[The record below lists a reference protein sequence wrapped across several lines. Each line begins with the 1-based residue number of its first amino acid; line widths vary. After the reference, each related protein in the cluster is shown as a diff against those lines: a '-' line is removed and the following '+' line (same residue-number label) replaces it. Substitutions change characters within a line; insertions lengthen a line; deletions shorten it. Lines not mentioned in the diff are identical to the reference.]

1 MAKQENTKH
10 MMEKKY
16 EIILYGAT
24 GFTGKICCKY
34 FRDNYRDVAW
44 TVAGRNKDSLEQVK
58 SDFELDCDVIV
69 AHSDDLESFKSL
81 ASQTKVVLSTA
92 GPFAR
97 YGSLL
102 VRACVEEGAHYA
114 DITGENHWVRGL
126 IDKHHSEAASKGIRI
141 IPSCG
146 YDSIP
151 SDLGAFFTISQFNK
165 PVTRVDVYHEAQGG
179 VSGGTTETIF
189 TMEGLTK
196 EMRDPFVLNPEKS
209 VSEEQ
214 RQKSKDGFVIEQVD
228 GIDGWSGIGVMAIA
242 NTRVVRRSAALM
254 EQNQKSYGANFTFG
268 EHGLFSTK
276 TIARLASYGSIIAFL
291 VLATPLKRLV
301 RPLLP
306 KPGEGPSQE
315 TQDKGWFR
323 ATFVAYAE
331 DNERKICSM
340 YGEGDPGYKSTAKL
354 VCESALCLARSNELP
369 GGTEYGGVLTPA
381 VGLGDALIERLRNKE
396 IEFKVLL

>member
-1 MAKQENTKH
+1 MD
-10 MMEKKY
+10 KKY
-16 EIILYGAT
+16 EIIVYGAT
-24 GFTGKICCKY
+24 GFTGQICCKY
-34 FRDNYRDVAW
+34 LRDNYTDLVWAM
-44 TVAGRNKDSLEQVK
+44 AGRNGDKLEEIK
-58 SDFELDCDVIV
+58 SNLNLDCDVVV
-69 AHSDDLESFKSL
+69 ADGGDIEALRSL

-102 VRACVEEGAHYA
+102 VQACVESGTHYT

-126 IDKHHSEAASKGIRI
+126 IDKHHSEAASKGVRI

-165 PVTRVDVYHEAQGG
+165 PVSRVDVYHEAQGG
-179 VSGGTTETIF
+179 ASGGTTETIF
-189 TMEGLTK
+189 TMDGLSK
-196 EMRDPFVLNPEKS
+196 EMRDPFVLNPQET

-214 RQKSKDGFVIEQVD
+214 RQKSKDGFVVEQVD
-228 GIDGWSGIGVMAIA
+228 GINGWSGIGMMAVA

-254 EQNQKSYGANFTFG
+254 EQNQKSYGSNFTFG

-276 TIARLASYGSIIAFL
+276 RMARLASYGSILAFL
-291 VLATPLKRLV
+291 VIGTPLKYLV
-301 RPLLP
+301 RPFLL
-306 KPGEGPSQE
+306 KPGQGPSQE

-323 ATFVAYAE
+323 ATFVAHSE

-340 YGEGDPGYKSTAKL
+340 YGSGDPGYKSTAKM
-354 VCESALCLARSNELP
+354 VCESAIALARSNDLP
-369 GGTEYGGVLTPA
+369 GGSEYGGVLTSA
-381 VGLGDALIERLRNKE
+381 VGLGDVLIERLKNAE
-396 IEFKVLL
+396 IEFKVIS

>member
-1 MAKQENTKH
+1 MD
-10 MMEKKY
+10 KKY
-16 EIILYGAT
+16 EIIVYGAT
-24 GFTGKICCKY
+24 GFTGQICCKY
-34 FRDNYRDVAW
+34 LRDNYTDLVWAM
-44 TVAGRNKDSLEQVK
+44 AGRNGDKLEEIK
-58 SDFELDCDVIV
+58 SNLNLDCDVVV
-69 AHSDDLESFKSL
+69 ADGADIEALRSL

-102 VRACVEEGAHYA
+102 VQACVESGTHYT

-126 IDKHHSEAASKGIRI
+126 IDKHHSEAASKGVRI

-165 PVTRVDVYHEAQGG
+165 PVSRVDVYHEAQGEA
-179 VSGGTTETIF
+179 SGGTTETIF
-189 TMEGLTK
+189 TMDGLSK
-196 EMRDPFVLNPEKS
+196 EMRDPFVLNPQET

-214 RQKSKDGFVIEQVD
+214 RQKSKDGFVVEQVD
-228 GIDGWSGIGVMAIA
+228 GINGWSGIGMMAVA

-254 EQNQKSYGANFTFG
+254 EQNQKSYGSNFTFG

-276 TIARLASYGSIIAFL
+276 RMARLASYGSILAFL
-291 VLATPLKRLV
+291 VIGTPLKYLV
-301 RPLLP
+301 RPFLL
-306 KPGEGPSQE
+306 KPGQGPSQE

-323 ATFVAYAE
+323 ATFVAHSE

-340 YGEGDPGYKSTAKL
+340 YGSGDPGYKSTAKM
-354 VCESALCLARSNELP
+354 VCESAIALARSNDLP
-369 GGTEYGGVLTPA
+369 GGSEYGGVLTSA
-381 VGLGDALIERLRNKE
+381 VGLGDVLIERLKNAE
-396 IEFKVLL
+396 IEFKVIS

>member
-1 MAKQENTKH
+1 

-34 FRDNYRDVAW
+34 LRDNYGDLVWAL
-44 TVAGRNKDSLEQVK
+44 AGRNKDKLEQVK
-58 SDFELDCDVIV
+58 SDFELGGDVIV
-69 AHSDDLESFKSL
+69 ADGGDLEALKSL
-81 ASQTKVVLSTA
+81 ASQTRVVLSAA

-97 YGSLL
+97 YGSML
-102 VRACVEEGAHYA
+102 VQACVEEGAHYT

-151 SDLGAFFTISQFNK
+151 SDLGTFFTVSQFNK
-165 PVTRVDVYHEAQGG
+165 PVTRVDVYHEAHGG
-179 VSGGTTETIF
+179 FSGGTTETAF
-189 TMEGLTK
+189 TMDGLTK
-196 EMRDPFVLNPEKS
+196 EKRDPFVLNPEET

-214 RQKSKDGFVIEQVD
+214 RQKSQDSFVIEQVD
-228 GIDGWSGIGVMAIA
+228 GIDGWSGIGIMALA
-242 NTRVVRRSAALM
+242 NTRVVRRSVALM
-254 EQNQKSYGANFTFG
+254 EQNQKSYGNNFTFG

-276 TIARLASYGSIIAFL
+276 IMARLASFGSIIAFL
-291 VLATPLKRLV
+291 ILTTPLKRLV
-301 RPLLP
+301 RPFLP

-323 ATFVAYAE
+323 ATFIAYAE
-331 DNERKICSM
+331 DNERKICSL
-340 YGEGDPGYKSTAKL
+340 YGLGDPGYKSTAKL
-354 VCESALCLARSNELP
+354 VCESALSLSRHNELP
-369 GGTEYGGVLTPA
+369 GGSEYGGVLTPA
-381 VGLGDALIERLRNKE
+381 VGLGEVLIERLKNKE
-396 IEFKVLL
+396 IEFKVLN